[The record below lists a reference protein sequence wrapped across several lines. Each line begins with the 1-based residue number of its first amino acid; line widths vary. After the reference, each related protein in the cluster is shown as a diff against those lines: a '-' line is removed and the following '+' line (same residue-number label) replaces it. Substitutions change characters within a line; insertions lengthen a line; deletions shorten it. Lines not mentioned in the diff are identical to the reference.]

1 MFVALVGMGA
11 EPQWVL
17 NDMRVSM
24 CDIIIKAMA
33 RRRREEWEQ
42 ARFMAVIGA
51 QASGAK
57 VKWDDLPNPYDIN
70 EEQAATESDVEV
82 ARKRL
87 KELKKRY
94 ENESD

>member
-1 MFVALVGMGA
+1 ML
-11 EPQWVL
+11 
-17 NDMRVSM
+17 
-24 CDIIIKAMA
+24 DIVFKAMA

-57 VKWDDLPNPYDIN
+57 VNWDDLPNPYDIN
-70 EEQAATESDVEV
+70 EEHEATESDLEV

-87 KELKKRY
+87 KELKKLY
-94 ENESD
+94 ENESDSIHNIG

>member
-1 MFVALVGMGA
+1 MGA
-11 EPQWVL
+11 EPEWVL
-17 NDMRVSM
+17 YKMRLSM
-24 CDIIIKAMA
+24 LDIVFKAMA

-42 ARFMAVIGA
+42 TRFATIISA
-51 QASGAK
+51 QAVGAK
-57 VKWDDLPNPYDIN
+57 IKWEDLPNPYDIN
-70 EEQAATESDVEV
+70 EERQATESDIEV